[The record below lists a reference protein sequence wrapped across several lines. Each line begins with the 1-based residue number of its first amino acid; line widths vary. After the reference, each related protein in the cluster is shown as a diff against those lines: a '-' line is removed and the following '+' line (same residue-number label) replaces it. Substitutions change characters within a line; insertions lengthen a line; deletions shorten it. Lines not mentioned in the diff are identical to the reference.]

1 MEEIKYRYSF
11 GCTPENIIR
20 QCLPETYP
28 MELVGEDW
36 QIFEILQNQGIDS
49 HLEAMACDGRDHVKV
64 NNHPIGKYNIQ
75 KLGCE
80 LSKDAMVCFL
90 RRLYEFEF
98 ETEELESN
106 AWSLRSCI
114 LETIGIEEI

>member
-1 MEEIKYRYSF
+1 MEEIRYTYSF

-20 QCLPETYP
+20 ECLPETYP

-36 QIFEILQNQGIDS
+36 QVFEILQNQGIDS
-49 HLEAMACDGRDHVKV
+49 RLEAMACENRDRITI
-64 NNHPIGKYNIQ
+64 NDYSIGSFRHH

-90 RRLYEFEF
+90 RRLNEFDF
-98 ETEELESN
+98 EDDSLQEN

-114 LETIGIEEI
+114 LQTIGIEEI

>member
-20 QCLPETYP
+20 ECLPETYP

-36 QIFEILQNQGIDS
+36 QVFEILQNQGIDS
-49 HLEAMACDGRDHVKV
+49 HLEAMACDNRDSVKV
-64 NNHPIGKYNIQ
+64 NNYPIGKYNIQ
-75 KLGCE
+75 KLGCG

-114 LETIGIEEI
+114 LDTIGIEEI